1 MDKLIGVAMETA
13 GELNGKEVN
22 DYGELTGI
30 DSKFVVNHAD
40 ESGIGI
46 KGQLLLAGPT
56 LESIKTQG
64 SQLWEDKDGDDLYI
78 IASIRTKGDP
88 QEVIDGIKG
97 LIQDFGIPIEEM
109 AAQFGDL
116 KFHAGDGEALIGFK
130 AQDNQYTEMINNFL
144 LNSSV
149 FGDGSEEVTSE
160 FSFNIGTTFSEMLDD
175 QPLFKHLLKSLSV
188 ELKGHIFE
196 GTRKNILEVLE
207 GKKDDLGPILSAL
220 HALFLVKNVKSNI
233 EIETTEESIEK
244 LSGSLKDTF
253 PMGALSLKEI
263 FAMVKGAGLPIDM
276 FKPILELISAN
287 SAGELNISAFAQAGI
302 KFTLRTPGLDEAIG
316 AFLED

>member
-1 MDKLIGVAMETA
+1 MDKLLGVAMGA
-13 GELNGKEVN
+13 VGELNSKETE

-30 DSKFVVNHAD
+30 DSKFVLNHAD

-56 LESIKTQG
+56 LEGIKSQG
-64 SQLWEDKDGDDLYI
+64 SQLWEDKDGDDLFI
-78 IASIRTKGDP
+78 VASIRTKGDP

-97 LIQDFGIPIEEM
+97 IIQDFGIPLEEM

-144 LNSSV
+144 LQSQV
-149 FGDGSEEVTSE
+149 FGNGSEDVSTE

-175 QPLFKHLLKSLSV
+175 EPLFKHLLKSLSI
-188 ELKGHIFE
+188 EFKGHIHE

-207 GKKDDLGPILSAL
+207 GQKDELGPLLSAA
-220 HALFLVKNVKSNI
+220 HALFLVKNVRSNI
-233 EIETTEESIEK
+233 EVETTPEMVET
-244 LSGSLKDTF
+244 LSASTKETF
-253 PMGALSLKEI
+253 PMGAMSLKQI
-263 FAMVKGAGLPIDM
+263 FALIKSAGLPIDM
-276 FKPILELISAN
+276 FKPILELISAH
-287 SAGELNISAFAQAGI
+287 SGGELNISAHAQAGI
-302 KFTLRTPGLDEAIG
+302 KFTLRTPGLDEAIQ